1 MLTETIMKKYHVDKA
16 AAFFKLHHEGKP
28 FYDALPAAE
37 KKKYEEKA
45 EAAKV
50 KFQAEHKEWKEQN
63 KEANKKNKFAIQPP
77 KRPVSAYAQWMAD
90 NRSMLTEKVM
100 AKHGVDKA
108 KAFLMLYKEAR
119 PFYDAL
125 PAAEKKKYEEK
136 VEAEKVKFQAEHK
149 EWKEQNKEAIKE
161 NKKNE
166 KEAIK

>member
-1 MLTETIMKKYHVDKA
+1 M
-16 AAFFKLHHEGKP
+16 G
-28 FYDALPAAE
+28 
-37 KKKYEEKA
+37 KKYEEKA

-63 KEANKKNKFAIQPP
+63 KEAIKENKKNKFATQPP
-77 KRPVSAYAQWMAD
+77 KRPVGAYAQWMAD

-166 KEAIK
+166 KEAIKENKKNEKASQPPKRPLGAYAQWM